1 MGPEQEAERS
11 HLHPQA
17 GNREM
22 LDGGVRDIK
31 QNGKC
36 YAQRQAQDCRGDLV
50 SSIFKKEKSLG
61 QAVSTMPCK
70 GKGGGK
76 KEGAEKQKKSQTGRE
91 AVRISIRGCHEAEG
105 RKRPCVSHWESAK
118 PETQVRSQAGPS
130 L

>member
-1 MGPEQEAERS
+1 MP
-11 HLHPQA
+11 
-17 GNREM
+17 
-22 LDGGVRDIK
+22 DGGIRDIK

-70 GKGGGK
+70 GKGGK
-76 KEGAEKQKKSQTGRE
+76 KERAEKQKKSQTGGE
-91 AVRISIRGCHEAEG
+91 MARISIRGCHEAEG
-105 RKRPCVSHWESAK
+105 GKRPCVSHWESAK
-118 PETQVRSQAGPS
+118 PETQVRSQTGPS